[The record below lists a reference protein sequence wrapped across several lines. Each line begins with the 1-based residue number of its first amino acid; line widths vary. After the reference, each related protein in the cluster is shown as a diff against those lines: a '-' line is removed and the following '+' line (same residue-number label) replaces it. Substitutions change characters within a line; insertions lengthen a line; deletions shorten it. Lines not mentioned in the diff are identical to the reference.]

1 MLRIPPNISGPLVLS
16 LLASTGLL
24 LSVVAY
30 NRVVLGNPM
39 KFIRDKEGVF
49 RMLTKEEA
57 LLQRA
62 AYHESQSTTTHGS
75 PSGKD
80 ASGKVAA
87 LWKDL
92 AHDAAEAQGEGEGAG
107 TGAPPPLKST
117 KGGGDLTL

>member
-1 MLRIPPNISGPLVLS
+1 MRIPPNVSGPLVLT

-62 AYHESQSTTTHGS
+62 AYHESQATSTHLS
-75 PSGKD
+75 PHDKD
-80 ASGKVAA
+80 SSGKVAA

-92 AHDAAEAQGEGEGAG
+92 AYAAEAQQGGGQES
-107 TGAPPPLKST
+107 PKSPGV
-117 KGGGDLTL
+117 GGGDLTL

>member
-1 MLRIPPNISGPLVLS
+1 MLRIPPNVSGPLVLT
-16 LLASTGLL
+16 LLATTGLL

-30 NRVVLGNPM
+30 NRVILGNPM

-62 AYHESQSTTTHGS
+62 AYHESQATSAHLS
-75 PSGKD
+75 PHDKD
-80 ASGKVAA
+80 SSEKVAA

-92 AHDAAEAQGEGEGAG
+92 AHAAEAQPGGGQG
-107 TGAPPPLKST
+107 GSPKRPGG
-117 KGGGDLTL
+117 GGGDLTL